1 MSTESMQERQYKA
14 CAPAARQ
21 AMQQAVQRLREF
33 VADREDMS
41 VVFAEPLEAEA
52 VAQLERK
59 YGLALPPSYVH
70 FLRTHGAFVVQYGGS
85 ELIGMTDPAHLH
97 AAAPDPDDAVG
108 GDDDEVGEA
117 IHEALFFQNVDDFS
131 VENFWC
137 FNPRDRRDDGEL
149 CVVAYYHDEAFAL
162 AESSGE
168 WFRDFGAHIVDVV
181 DDFVA
186 TYA

>member
-1 MSTESMQERQYKA
+1 MNTESMQERQYEA
-14 CAPAARQ
+14 CAPTARQ
-21 AMQQAVQRLREF
+21 AIDEALQRLREF
-33 VADREDMS
+33 VADSEDMS
-41 VVFAEPLEAEA
+41 LVFAEPLPAEA

-70 FLRTHGAFVVQYGGS
+70 FLRTYGAFVVHYGGN
-85 ELIGMTDPAHLH
+85 ELIGMTDPEHLH
-97 AAAPDPDDAVG
+97 AAAPDPDDAVDG
-108 GDDDEVGEA
+108 GDDEVAEA
-117 IHEALFFQNVDDFS
+117 IGEALFFQHIDDFA

-162 AESSGE
+162 AESSGAR
-168 WFRDFGAHIVDVV
+168 FRDFAAHIVDVV